1 MRKITI
7 GAFIITAF
15 LLTGCGQTAEGGISK
30 AYQRSSEIPPAAV
43 ADAAVTEAEDVEV
56 TSVKVTEAVTTSVSA
71 ENTTTE
77 AKSEKLTEKP
87 TETKPSETSPAEAET
102 EVQITQVIEETEYEI
117 VEETREAEITVQTT
131 ETTTESVTEAPE
143 EKYDSFFG
151 VLIDED
157 CSDFE
162 DPPMHDLPC
171 MFMEGCRAS
180 GYGLDIEQ
188 PDGTWVFYMFDEK
201 GQELA
206 WAYLNQTT
214 RQDGLFVTV
223 TGRWEDNILKVISI
237 EES

>member
-7 GAFIITAF
+7 GAFAVTAY
-15 LLTGCGQTAEGGISK
+15 LLTGCGQTADGGISR

-43 ADAAVTEAEDVEV
+43 ADAAVTESEDVEV
-56 TSVKVTEAVTTSVSA
+56 TSVKMPETVTTSISSVNS
-71 ENTTTE
+71 TTE
-77 AKSEKLTEKP
+77 AKTDKQTEKLTE
-87 TETKPSETSPAEAET
+87 TKLSETTAAEAET
-102 EVQITQVIEETEYEI
+102 EDQSTLVIEETEYEI
-117 VEETREAEITVQTT
+117 SEEILEAETTVQTT
-131 ETTTESVTEAPE
+131 ETTTESITETSE

-162 DPPMHDLPC
+162 DPPLHDLPC

-188 PDGTWVFYMFDEK
+188 PDGTWVFYMFDEN

-206 WAYLNQTT
+206 WEYLNQTT